1 MTIQAATIQ
10 RDTTGRRE
18 ANLRMSREELAG
30 AWFAHI
36 HRQSDDRVARSTVAV
51 RARDLG
57 MTQRDLARLAHRGGL
72 MSDAELVGYLG

>member
-1 MTIQAATIQ
+1 MTIQSASLQ
-10 RDTTGRRE
+10 RDTANRRE
-18 ANLRMSREELAG
+18 AILRMSHDELAG
-30 AWFAHI
+30 AWFTHI

-72 MSDAELVGYLG
+72 LSDAELVGYRG